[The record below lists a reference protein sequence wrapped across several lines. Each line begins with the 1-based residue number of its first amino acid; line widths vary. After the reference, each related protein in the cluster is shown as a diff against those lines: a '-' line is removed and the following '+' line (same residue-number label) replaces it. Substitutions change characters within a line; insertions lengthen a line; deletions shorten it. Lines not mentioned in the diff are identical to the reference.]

1 MRPEE
6 LFVAPPGPDLLIE
19 PKHRLIAR
27 LPDVDQAA
35 SAIRALKDAG
45 MPTDHVYT
53 ICGEEGIRRLDP
65 TGRHHGLKG
74 RLVRAAQF
82 VASYGELIEDDA
94 SHLEGGGVI
103 LSLPAADPKERQQAL
118 EILRAHDA
126 SRMRYFADTTYEDL
140 V

>member
-1 MRPEE
+1 M
-6 LFVAPPGPDLLIE
+6 
-19 PKHRLIAR
+19 
-27 LPDVDQAA
+27 
-35 SAIRALKDAG
+35 
-45 MPTDHVYT
+45 
-53 ICGEEGIRRLDP
+53 
-65 TGRHHGLKG
+65 KG

>member
-19 PKHRLIAR
+19 PRRRLIAR

-35 SAIRALKDAG
+35 SAVRALQDVDI
-45 MPTDHVYT
+45 PTDRVYT

-74 RLVRAAQF
+74 RLVRAVQF

-94 SHLEGGGVI
+94 SHLRGGGVL
-103 LSLPAADPKERQQAL
+103 LSVPAADPNERQKAL
-118 EILRAHDA
+118 EIMRAHGA
-126 SRMRYFADTTYEDL
+126 SGMRYFGDTTYQDL